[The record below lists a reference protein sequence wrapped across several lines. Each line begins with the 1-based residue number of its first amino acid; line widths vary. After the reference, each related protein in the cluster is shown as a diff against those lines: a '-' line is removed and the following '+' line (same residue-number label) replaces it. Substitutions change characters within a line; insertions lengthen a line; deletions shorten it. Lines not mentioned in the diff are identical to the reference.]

1 MSMSA
6 EWLER
11 YELSHGNVHYPVIY
25 WAAVPVVVIGTVGLL
40 WILPIPDE
48 FYDISPLLNWGTAF
62 LMVSA
67 VYYFIFSLSLAIG
80 MLPFV
85 LGAAA
90 FQMWLAQ
97 SGYSPL
103 KVSTGLLLAGII
115 GLWLGHR
122 RSGGL
127 INVVRDIQM
136 MMIGPAWLLSVVY
149 RRLGIPV

>member
-1 MSMSA
+1 MSKSSD
-6 EWLER
+6 WLER

-25 WAAVPVVVIGTVGLL
+25 WAAVPVVVIGAVGLL

-62 LMVSA
+62 LMVST
-67 VYYFIFSLSLAIG
+67 VYYFIISLSLAIG

-85 LGAAA
+85 LGVAA
-90 FQMWLAQ
+90 FQVWLSQ

-122 RSGGL
+122 RNGGL
-127 INVVRDIQM
+127 INVALDLQM